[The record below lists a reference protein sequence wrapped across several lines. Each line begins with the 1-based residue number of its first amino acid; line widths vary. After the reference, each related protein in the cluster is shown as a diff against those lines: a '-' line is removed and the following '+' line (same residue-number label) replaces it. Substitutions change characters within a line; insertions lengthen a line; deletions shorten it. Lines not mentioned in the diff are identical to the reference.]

1 MRLRRSTAAGSPD
14 APPTLIGVDDLKTP
28 WWAQVGEEMVSSGP
42 RRMLLKAPAALAVI
56 VRLAW
61 QASPRLTLLAAAV
74 QLASGCTTAFG
85 LLATANVLAR
95 LLEQGPTPQRV
106 LAALPALVLVM
117 ASYAARGCWTRR
129 SERCRRYWPREWSCA
144 PRTSCTLRLSVLT

>member
-1 MRLRRSTAAGSPD
+1 MRLRRSTATGSPD

-106 LAALPALVLVM
+106 LAALPALVLVLGM
-117 ASYAARGCWTRR
+117 ASYAARR
-129 SERCRRYWPREWSCA
+129 
-144 PRTSCTLRLSVLT
+144 VLDGAVGAAQGGTGPASGAARQG